1 MAGEARR
8 ATGVAAAALAALL
21 VSSCATP
28 VAIPPPE
35 PTDPACAELPD
46 RLPKRVAGQDPRP
59 TTPESPV
66 TAAWG
71 DPPISLRCGVAPPAA
86 FGPTSTLITINGI
99 DWFAQDLAAGMRFTT
114 VGRVANVEVTV
125 PDAYEPEAD
134 IPAELSLAI
143 SRSLPPA

>member
-1 MAGEARR
+1 
-8 ATGVAAAALAALL
+8 
-21 VSSCATP
+21 
-28 VAIPPPE
+28 
-35 PTDPACAELPD
+35 
-46 RLPKRVAGQDPRP
+46 
-59 TTPESPV
+59 
-66 TAAWG
+66 
-71 DPPISLRCGVAPPAA
+71 VAPPAA